1 MLQRTCRGLG
11 CVTGAFGASAWSM
24 ERRLPIDAEHP
35 CAVDAGFSAVS
46 EWPHDSVDQG
56 VLLRRVRVGG

>member
-1 MLQRTCRGLG
+1 MISG

-24 ERRLPIDAEHP
+24 
-35 CAVDAGFSAVS
+35 VDAGFSALS